1 MDVAYLL
8 LMLGFWLAL
17 YALIAG
23 CRRLKERGR
32 AR

>member
-1 MDVAYLL
+1 MDGAYLL

-23 CRRLKERGR
+23 CRHLQERSR